1 VRLITSIFRNF
12 FRGKEVEEIPL
23 DKEIGEYLDKFEMFD
38 EEGEDIEELRG
49 NTEIYVKSIHPT
61 CLEDISQIEKELKRG
76 HILIVHLTGLYERPR
91 ECMRAIEQIR
101 GVLRFVGGDIGHI
114 VGGETLIVTPS
125 FIRIWRGE

>member
-1 VRLITSIFRNF
+1 VRLTSIFKQF

-23 DKEIGEYLDKFEMFD
+23 EEEISEYLDTVFD
-38 EEGEDIEELRG
+38 EEGENIAELMG

-61 CLEDISQIEKELKRG
+61 CLEDISRIENELKRG

-101 GVLRFVGGDIGHI
+101 GILNFVGGDIGHI

-125 FIRIWRGE
+125 FIRIWRSD

>member
-12 FRGKEVEEIPL
+12 FRGKEVEEISF
-23 DKEIGEYLDKFEMFD
+23 DEDIGEYLDKFEMFD
-38 EEGEDIEELRG
+38 QEGENITELMG

-61 CLEDISQIEKELKRG
+61 CLEDISGIEKELKRG

-101 GVLRFVGGDIGHI
+101 GILRFVGGDIGHI

-125 FIRIWRGE
+125 FIRIWRE

>member
-1 VRLITSIFRNF
+1 VKLITSIFKNF
-12 FRGKEVEEIPL
+12 FRGKEVEEISL
-23 DKEIGEYLDKFEMFD
+23 DEDIGEYLDKLVFD
-38 EEGEDIEELRG
+38 EEGENIAEVMG

-61 CLEDISQIEKELKRG
+61 CLEDISRIEKELKRG

-101 GVLRFVGGDIGHI
+101 GILNFVGGDIGHI

-125 FIRIWRGE
+125 FIRIWRE

>member
-1 VRLITSIFRNF
+1 MRLITSIFRNF
-12 FRGKEVEEIPL
+12 FRGKEVEENSF
-23 DKEIGEYLDKFEMFD
+23 DEDIGEYLDKFEMFD
-38 EEGEDIEELRG
+38 QEGENITELMG

-61 CLEDISQIEKELKRG
+61 CLEDISGIEKELKRG

-101 GVLRFVGGDIGHI
+101 GILRFVGGDIGHI

-125 FIRIWRGE
+125 FIRIWRE

>member
-1 VRLITSIFRNF
+1 MRFITSIFRNF
-12 FRGKEVEEIPL
+12 FRGKEVEEISF
-23 DKEIGEYLDKFEMFD
+23 DEDIGEYLDKFEMFD
-38 EEGEDIEELRG
+38 QEGENITELMG

-61 CLEDISQIEKELKRG
+61 CLEDISGIEKELKRG

-101 GVLRFVGGDIGHI
+101 GILRFVGGDIGHI

-125 FIRIWRGE
+125 FIRIWRE

>member
-1 VRLITSIFRNF
+1 VSLITSIFKNF

-23 DKEIGEYLDKFEMFD
+23 EEEISEYLDSVFD
-38 EEGEDIEELRG
+38 VEGENIAELMG

-61 CLEDISQIEKELKRG
+61 CLEDISRIEKELKRG

-101 GVLRFVGGDIGHI
+101 GILNFIGGDIGHI
-114 VGGETLIVTPS
+114 IGGETLIVTPS
-125 FIRIWRGE
+125 FIRIWRE

>member
-1 VRLITSIFRNF
+1 MRLTSIFKQF

-23 DKEIGEYLDKFEMFD
+23 DDEISEYLDTVFD
-38 EEGEDIEELRG
+38 EEGENIAELMG

-61 CLEDISQIEKELKRG
+61 CLEDISRIENELKRG

-101 GVLRFVGGDIGHI
+101 GILSFVGGDIGHI

-125 FIRIWRGE
+125 FIRIWRGD